1 MKKYLFFA
9 AAAAMLTA
17 CSSEELATAPKQ
29 AQDQAISFDVYTQRA
44 VTRAGLPGNDGT
56 TYGFTTA
63 KMETEGFGVFAYYTD
78 NNDYDPAK
86 STPNFMYNQKVI
98 KGAFGGTT
106 ASWKYE
112 PAKYWPNEFGD
123 AAASDETDKLTF
135 FAYAP
140 YVDVDVTNG
149 VPVGATEDELNI
161 TALSKNSATGDPI
174 VKYIVDTNPATS
186 VDLCWGVAADA
197 TSYAPIVTG
206 AYAPALGDN
215 FENLVKEYSAA
226 NGKINWLFKHA
237 LAKLNVKVI
246 MNVDEETPSTT
257 ASALVDANTKVCI
270 REITLGGFLM
280 KGALNLNSEDGKGAD
295 ATPNWL
301 AYDGATEA
309 VYEGPVTFFDGFK
322 DGKELTDNNIQK
334 NEKPTGLNPVLIAGQ
349 SIPTDAFVNL
359 WDGAADADEPI
370 YVIPTG
376 EPMTCNIVYDVDTED
391 ANLTGILSDGKTHGS
406 SVENNINYAKGT
418 GLAPE
423 NVFDAIEAGKAYE
436 VKIYVGLTSVKFE
449 ASVKDWD
456 ATPGAVDVELPENNN

>member
-1 MKKYLFFA
+1 MKKYLYFA

-29 AQDQAISFDVYTQRA
+29 AQDHAISFDVYTQRA

-56 TYGFTTA
+56 SYAFTTA
-63 KMETEGFGVFAYYTD
+63 KMETEGFGVFGYYTN

-98 KGAFGGTT
+98 KGGFGTTT
-106 ASWKYE
+106 ASWTYE
-112 PAKYWPNEFGD
+112 PAKYWPNEFGNG
-123 AAASDETDKLTF
+123 AYSDETDKLTF

-149 VPVGATEDELNI
+149 VPVGAKEDDLNI
-161 TALSKNSATGDPI
+161 TSLTSNSTTGDPI
-174 VKYIVDTNPATS
+174 VKYLVDTNPSTS

-197 TSYAPIVTG
+197 SSYTPIDGGTG
-206 AYAPALGDN
+206 VAAGDN
-215 FENLVKEYSAA
+215 FENLVKENSAK

-237 LAKLNVKVI
+237 LAQLNVQVI
-246 MNVDEETPSTT
+246 MNVDEATPTT
-257 ASALVDANTKVCI
+257 NATTLVDNHTNVCI
-270 REITLGGFLM
+270 REITLGGFVM
-280 KGALNLNSEDGKGAD
+280 KGALNLNSTDHMGDNAV
-295 ATPNWL
+295 PNWL
-301 AYDGATEA
+301 AYDGVTDLSTDI
-309 VYEGPVTFFDGFK
+309 VPVTFFDGLK
-322 DGKELTDNNIQK
+322 DGKELTENAIQK
-334 NEKPTGLNPVLIAGQ
+334 NEKPTGLNPVLIAGG

-406 SVENNINYAKGT
+406 SVENKISYKNGTSDNI
-418 GLAPE
+418 
-423 NVFDAIEAGKAYE
+423 FDAIEAGKSYV

-449 ASVKDWD
+449 AEVKPWD
-456 ATPGAVDVELPENNN
+456 ATPGAVDVELPENN

>member
-17 CSSEELATAPKQ
+17 CSSEELATAPQ
-29 AQDQAISFDVYTQRA
+29 EAQDQPISFDVYTQRA

-56 TYGFTTA
+56 SYAFTTA

-98 KGAFGGTT
+98 KGAFGTTT
-106 ASWKYE
+106 ATWKYE

-123 AAASDETDKLTF
+123 AAASDEVDKLTF

-174 VKYIVDTNPATS
+174 VKYLVDTNPATS

-197 TSYAPIVTG
+197 TSYTPIALTG
-206 AYAPALGDN
+206 SVPAEGDN
-215 FENLVKEYSAA
+215 FENLVKENSAA

-237 LAKLNVKVI
+237 LAQLNVQVI
-246 MNVDEETPSTT
+246 MNVDKETPTT
-257 ASALVDANTKVCI
+257 DATTLVDANTNVCI
-270 REITLGGFLM
+270 REISLGGFLM
-280 KGALNLNSEDGKGAD
+280 KGALNLNSEDGKGAN

-309 VYEGPVTFFDGFK
+309 VYEGPVTFYDGFK

-334 NEKPTGLNPVLIAGQ
+334 NEKPTGLNPILIAGG
-349 SIPTDAFVNL
+349 SIPTDAPVNL

-406 SVENNINYAKGT
+406 SVENNITYTKGT
-418 GLAPE
+418 GVDPTY
-423 NVFDAIEAGKAYE
+423 VFDAIEAGKSYV

-449 ASVKDWD
+449 AEVKPWVT
-456 ATPGAVDVELPENNN
+456 TPGSVDVELPENN